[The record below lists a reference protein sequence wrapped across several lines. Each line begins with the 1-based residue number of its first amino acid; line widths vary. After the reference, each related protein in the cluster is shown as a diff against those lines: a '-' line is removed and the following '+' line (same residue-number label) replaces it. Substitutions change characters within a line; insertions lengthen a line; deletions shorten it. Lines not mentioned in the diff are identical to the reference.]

1 MRWAKNQLIPRNQ
14 ENTVM
19 KSMTG
24 HGVSY
29 HRQKDTFI
37 EIVVQSLNNRFLET
51 RFRMPDF
58 YSSLEGEL
66 RKKVQ
71 QKFTRGS
78 VEVLIH
84 RNPSQPHKD
93 TKWKWNHKRAV
104 EWRSLYKKMST
115 VLKLKNNIDLVSLS
129 RQPGVVDIQSVSPVL
144 STKEKQIVKKL
155 LQKAVELCDKERV
168 REGAALKKDFQSQ
181 LTALSQCLQLI
192 KKLSSKKKQKKEQ
205 QLKGRM
211 SKEILVQQPGVANE
225 VVLMLARMDIN
236 EEISRMTEH
245 IRTFRTLITKKA
257 VIGKQMN
264 FYLQE
269 MIREMNT
276 IGSKSQ
282 EARLTREVVS
292 AKTIIETMREQVQN
306 VE

>member
-1 MRWAKNQLIPRNQ
+1 
-14 ENTVM
+14 M

-37 EIVVQSLNNRFLET
+37 EIVVQALNSRFLEV

-58 YSSLEGEL
+58 YSTLEGEL

-78 VEVLIH
+78 IEILVN
-84 RNPSQPHKD
+84 RNPSQPNKD
-93 TKWKWNHKRAV
+93 IKWKWNHKRAL
-104 EWRSLYKKMST
+104 EWRALYKKMST

-168 REGAALKKDFQSQ
+168 REGIALKKDFQNK

-192 KKLSSKKKQKKEQ
+192 KRISSKKKQKKEK
-205 QLKGRM
+205 QLKGTL
-211 SKEILVQQPGVANE
+211 SKDILLQQPGAANE
-225 VVLMLARMDIN
+225 AVLMITRMDIN
-236 EEISRMTEH
+236 EELSRLTEH
-245 IRTFRTLITKKA
+245 IRAFRTLIAKKA
-257 VIGKQMN
+257 VMGKQMN

-269 MIREMNT
+269 MIREVNT

-282 EARLTREVVS
+282 EASLTREVIS